1 MPSIRYGGGMVGGLK
16 AETPIT
22 TGDPA
27 DSYPTSCRNVNPG
40 DGLVTQRHAVTC
52 WPALYVN
59 VK

>member
-1 MPSIRYGGGMVGGLK
+1 VAGLK

-22 TGDPA
+22 TGDLA
-27 DSYPTSCRNVNPG
+27 DSYLTSCRNVNLG
-40 DGLVTQRHAVTC
+40 DGLAAPRHAVTC